1 MKERKEDAKKLAS
14 MQSLKKINDSLY
26 TLDCSH
32 DIYID
37 EMVEQGRAG
46 SIGKMLAFAI
56 KRVTKKPV
64 IVKEPRSG
72 CSVFTA
78 FNEKGENI
86 MGRNFDYK
94 DAPCILVKYAPE
106 KGYKSIGFTDANFF
120 LWGKKRGAKEGKHY
134 VRTLLAPYLCVDG
147 INEKGLAV
155 SVLELKT
162 PPLHQKTG
170 KLPISTSIIIR
181 MVLNYAETIEE
192 AIELFKSYDMNDI
205 GGVAYHFVVSDRSG
219 KSVLIEYL
227 NGEMMLFY
235 PESREGSEKFLSV
248 TNHFIAKGAPEPKR
262 GAGYDRQERIIK
274 TLTEK
279 GGIISEAD
287 AMTLLSKVQLDYYHK
302 LGWPVRTLWSAV
314 YNSMS
319 ASVNL
324 CVNQNYEEVFHF
336 EV

>member
-1 MKERKEDAKKLAS
+1 MKDNAQELKKLAS
-14 MQSLKKINDSLY
+14 MQSLTKINDSLY
-26 TLDCSH
+26 TIDCAH
-32 DIYID
+32 DIYLD
-37 EMVEQGRAG
+37 GMVEQGKAG
-46 SIGKMLAFAI
+46 SIVKMLRYAV
-56 KRVTKKPV
+56 KKVTKKPV
-64 IVKEPRSG
+64 IVKGPRSG

-78 FNEKGENI
+78 FNEKGEYI

-94 DAPCILVKYAPE
+94 DAPCLLVRYTPE

-120 LWGKKRGAKEGKHY
+120 MWGKKKGPKEGKLY
-134 VRTLLAPYLCVDG
+134 ARTLLAPYLCVDG

-162 PPLHQKTG
+162 PPTHQKSE

-181 MVLNYAETIEE
+181 MVLNHAETIEE

-205 GGVAYHFVVSDRSG
+205 GGVAYHFVVSDKSG

-227 NGEMMLFY
+227 NGEMLLFY
-235 PESREGSEKFLSV
+235 PESRGGEKFLSV
-248 TNHFIAKGAPEPKR
+248 TNHFIAEGAPEPKR
-262 GAGYDRQERIIK
+262 GAGYDRQERIIN

-279 GGIISEAD
+279 GGVITEED
-287 AMTLLSKVQLDYYHK
+287 AMGLLSKVQLDYYHK

-314 YNSMS
+314 YNSTN

-324 CVNQNYEEVFHF
+324 CVGQNYEEVFHY

>member
-78 FNEKGENI
+78 FNEKGEYI

-120 LWGKKRGAKEGKHY
+120 LWGKKRGAKEGKLY

-248 TNHFIAKGAPEPKR
+248 TNHFIEKGAPEPKR

-314 YNSMS
+314 YNSTS

>member
-1 MKERKEDAKKLAS
+1 MKNKSEDAKKLAS
-14 MQSLKKINDSLY
+14 MQSLTKINASLY
-26 TLDCSH
+26 TLDCAH
-32 DIYID
+32 DIFLD
-37 EMVEQGRAG
+37 EMVEKGKAG

-64 IVKEPRSG
+64 IVKELRSG

-78 FNEKGENI
+78 FNGKSEYI

-94 DAPCILVKYAPE
+94 DAPCVLVRYAPE

-120 LWGKKRGAKEGKHY
+120 LWGKKKGPKEGKLY
-134 VRTLLAPYLCVDG
+134 ARTLLAPYLCVDG

-162 PPLHQKTG
+162 PPVHQKSG

-181 MVLNYAETIEE
+181 MVLNYAETVEE
-192 AIELFKSYDMNDI
+192 ALELFKRYDMNDI

-227 NGEMMLFY
+227 NGEMVLFY
-235 PESREGSEKFLSV
+235 PESQKGSEKFLSV

-262 GAGYDRQERIIK
+262 GAGYDRQERIVN

-279 GGIISEAD
+279 GGIISEEE
-287 AMTLLSKVQLDYYHK
+287 AMELLSKVQLDYYHK

-314 YNSMS
+314 YNSTN

-324 CVNQNYEEVFHF
+324 CVGQNYEETFHF